1 MAKWD
6 ASIAFITTQLEKA
19 LKDETTASVA
29 LAQAR
34 AMLTDTVRV
43 FRGLAVRVRPMLEA
57 LGLEPP
63 CIPSQSEGSIAL
75 WFADFIGQ
83 IGSLSKRLRQVL

>member
-1 MAKWD
+1 MAECD

-19 LKDETTASVA
+19 LKDEKIASVA
-29 LAQAR
+29 LAQPR

-63 CIPSQSEGSIAL
+63 CIPS
-75 WFADFIGQ
+75 
-83 IGSLSKRLRQVL
+83 